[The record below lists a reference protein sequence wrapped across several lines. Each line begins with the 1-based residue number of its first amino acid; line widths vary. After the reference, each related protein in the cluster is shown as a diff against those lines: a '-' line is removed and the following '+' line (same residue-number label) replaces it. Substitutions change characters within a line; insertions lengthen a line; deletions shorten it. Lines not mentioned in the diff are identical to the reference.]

1 VCFVQTSIFTRQSCC
16 SQSHPTKVIVVM
28 HNEALGVPTCLLHH
42 EKLQH
47 APFIYFIL
55 DVYMSH
61 LNTQNWINKML
72 QEPLNLLHI
81 YFISREMCRR
91 LQLCKF
97 TLWKTVSVQ
106 FLKNDKLI
114 WSAVCTILVQA
125 MKTNSREV
133 INWMQRDFHLWATYK
148 TSLVNSTF
156 YTAQSMTASAAAKQL
171 MTSPIML

>member
-1 VCFVQTSIFTRQSCC
+1 VCFVQTWIFTRQSCC

-28 HNEALGVPTCLLHH
+28 HNEACLLVCCIMKNYNTPLH
-42 EKLQH
+42 
-47 APFIYFIL
+47 FIL

-72 QEPLNLLHI
+72 QEPHNLLHI

-148 TSLVNSTF
+148 TSPVNSTF
-156 YTAQSMTASAAAKQL
+156 YAAQSMTASAAAKQL